1 MDAPSANEAV
11 GLVPAYGI
19 LDLNGSYP
27 ISWQLN
33 VRMNV
38 NNVVNN
44 HYFTKQPAFI
54 LILAS
59 GLLTAVVLMLL

>member
-11 GLVPAYGI
+11 GLVLAYGI
-19 LDLNGSYP
+19 LDLNGSYTF
-27 ISWQLN
+27 SRQLN
-33 VRMNV
+33 VRV

-54 LILAS
+54 LIMAS